1 MRTLLLALLCLA
13 PSAALAAESEAD
25 PGVPWDITGTSTT
38 PLGGDGA
45 TGRLELRV
53 FQKEGH
59 VIVRTGFTYLARA
72 DFYTNPGVSLDVAWY
87 PWEFLDFELS
97 GSAFFSRLTGT
108 AEALRKTTGLLPD
121 SQKPIARAM
130 GGARFAFAY
139 GKLLIEQL
147 ETVVHADLGLSLHL
161 GVLITDQAVNF
172 GGDVS
177 LGVQVV
183 AFERLLVWLEG
194 GWLGS
199 YENRSTTRF
208 ASGLETSIGI
218 GLLL

>member
-1 MRTLLLALLCLA
+1 MKALI
-13 PSAALAAESEAD
+13 AALWLLPAAAFAEDAV
-25 PGVPWDITGTSTT
+25 PGQVTGTSTV
-38 PLGGDGA
+38 PIDGEEPS
-45 TGRLELRV
+45 TRLELRV
-53 FQKEGH
+53 FQKEDH
-59 VIVRTGFTYLARA
+59 VIVRAGFSYLARA

-97 GSAFFSRLTGT
+97 GTYYFSQLTGT

-139 GKLLIEQL
+139 GKLLIEWL
-147 ETVVHADLGLSLHL
+147 ETVIHADAGISLHL
-161 GVLITDQAVNF
+161 GVLITDDAVNF
-172 GGDVS
+172 GGDLM

-183 AFERLLVWLEG
+183 AFERLLIFIEG
-194 GWLGS
+194 GWLAS
-199 YENRSTTRF
+199 YEKRSTSSF
-208 ASGLETSIGI
+208 ASGLATTIGI

>member
-1 MRTLLLALLCLA
+1 MSALIIALLLV
-13 PSAALAAESEAD
+13 AETPPEDAS
-25 PGVPWDITGTSTT
+25 GGITGTSTA
-38 PLGGDGA
+38 PVGGEDPS
-45 TGRLELRV
+45 GRIELRV

-59 VIVRTGFTYLARA
+59 VIVRAGFTYLARA

-97 GSAFFSRLTGT
+97 GSAYFAQLTST
-108 AEALRKTTGLLPD
+108 AEALRETTGLLPD

-139 GKLLIEQL
+139 GKLLIEAL
-147 ETVVHADLGLSLHL
+147 DTVVHADAGVSLHL
-161 GVLITDQAVNF
+161 GVLITNEAVNF
-172 GGDVS
+172 GGDLL

-183 AFERLLVWLEG
+183 ALERLLIWVEG
-194 GWLGS
+194 GWLAS
-199 YENRSTTRF
+199 YERRSTSSF
-208 ASGLETSIGI
+208 ASGLATSIGI

>member
-1 MRTLLLALLCLA
+1 MSALIIAMLLV
-13 PSAALAAESEAD
+13 AETPPEE
-25 PGVPWDITGTSTT
+25 VPWNVTGTSTA
-38 PLGGDGA
+38 PVGGEDPS
-45 TGRLELRV
+45 GRIELRV

-59 VIVRTGFTYLARA
+59 VIVRAGFTYLARA

-97 GSAFFSRLTGT
+97 GSAYFAQLTNT

-121 SQKPIARAM
+121 SQKPLARAM

-139 GKLLIEQL
+139 GKLLIEAL
-147 ETVVHADLGLSLHL
+147 DTVVHADAGLSLHL
-161 GVLITDQAVNF
+161 GVFITDEAVNF
-172 GGDVS
+172 GGDLL

-183 AFERLLVWLEG
+183 AFERLLIWVEG

-199 YENRSTTRF
+199 YERRSTSSF
-208 ASGLETSIGI
+208 ASGLSTSIGI

>member
-1 MRTLLLALLCLA
+1 MRLSIAIVTLLSS
-13 PSAALAAESEAD
+13 SAAFAEETA
-25 PGVPWDITGTSTT
+25 PVPWQITGTSTL
-38 PLGGDGA
+38 PVGGEDP
-45 TGRLELRV
+45 TGRVELRV

-72 DFYTNPGVSLDVAWY
+72 DFYTNPGVSVDVAWY
-87 PWEFLDFELS
+87 PWEFLDFELT
-97 GSAFFSRLTGT
+97 GSYFFSELTST

-121 SQKPIARAM
+121 SQRPRATAM

-139 GKLLIEQL
+139 GKLLIEWL
-147 ETVVHADLGLSLHL
+147 ETVVHADAGISLHA
-161 GVLITDQAVNF
+161 GVLITDDAVNF
-172 GGDVS
+172 AGDVS

-183 AFERLLVWLEG
+183 AFERLLVFLEA
-194 GWLGS
+194 GWLAG
-199 YENRSTTRF
+199 YEERSTTSF